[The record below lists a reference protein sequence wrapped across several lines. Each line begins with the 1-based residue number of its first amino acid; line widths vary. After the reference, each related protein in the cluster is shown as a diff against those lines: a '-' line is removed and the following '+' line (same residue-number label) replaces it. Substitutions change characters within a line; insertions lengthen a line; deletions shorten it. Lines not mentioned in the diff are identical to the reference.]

1 MSYPRGLVGLA
12 YVRVAASDPRAQAQF
27 AEEIV
32 GLQRGGDDGTDYAL
46 RSDARA
52 RTLIFSR
59 SSPTAIALE
68 AWDEPALA
76 ALAERLKEAGFAST
90 FATPEDA
97 RARRVRAALITADA
111 TGNAIEIVVGPE
123 QSARRFFGARDAGV
137 TGLANIGL
145 RSRDV
150 ASDLRFW
157 RALGAEVSDY
167 AGAVAYLALDDA
179 HHRIALYPSK
189 ERGPLYLAYSVAT
202 FDDLMRGH
210 YFVGERQIRIVQGPG
225 RQPASEQAFVHF
237 QGPEGLIYAYVHGM
251 ARREPRPPRQYTG
264 DAQSLCAW
272 GSRAEDV
279 AELSAQ
285 TEVGA

>member
-1 MSYPRGLVGLA
+1 MSHPQGLVGLA
-12 YVRVAASDPRAQAQF
+12 YVRIAASDPRAQAQF
-27 AEEIV
+27 AQEIV
-32 GLQRGGDDGTDYAL
+32 GLQRAGDDGTDYAL

-52 RTLIFSR
+52 RSLTFSR

-68 AWDEPALA
+68 AWDEPVLA
-76 ALAERLKEAGFAST
+76 AIADRLKQADFAAT
-90 FATPEDA
+90 FATPEEA
-97 RARRVRAALITADA
+97 RARRVRSALITADA

-145 RSRDV
+145 RSRDG
-150 ASDLRFW
+150 AGDLRFW
-157 RALGAEVSDY
+157 RALGAEASDY

-189 ERGPLYLAYSVAT
+189 ERGPLYLAYSVAS

-210 YFVGERQIRIVQGPG
+210 YFLGERQVRIVQGPG
-225 RQPASEQAFVHF
+225 RQPASEQAFLHF
-237 QGPEGLIYAYVHGM
+237 RGPDGLIYAYVHGM
-251 ARREPRPPRQYTG
+251 ARREPRPPRQFSP

-279 AELSAQ
+279 AELSGQ
-285 TEVGA
+285 TEVSA